1 MRFWRNE
8 PSNLGPSIV
17 IGRDVNLMQ
26 IASVVVREVEIV
38 EGHYIFPFCIPLG
51 GIIRNSKKPRGPIRQ
66 Y

>member
-1 MRFWRNE
+1 M
-8 PSNLGPSIV
+8 
-17 IGRDVNLMQ
+17 NLMQ